1 MRGLG
6 LVALLALLPAIAY
19 APALLEGRLLGP
31 GDGGA
36 PLAGIRDCSSSAK
49 KPGSTSSRSY
59 KMDEASG
66 FGNRIGTIAGVNK
79 IDRGKVDQRRDLQ
92 GHYTRPSGQTHCCD
106 G

>member
-36 PLAGIRDCSSSAK
+36 LHYPDKAAVWNAYRQ
-49 KPGSTSSRSY
+49 
-59 KMDEASG
+59 
-66 FGNRIGTIAGVNK
+66 GV
-79 IDRGKVDQRRDLQ
+79 L
-92 GHYTRPSGQTHCCD
+92 PA
-106 G
+106 